1 MQTQNLLPR
10 GIMNYPS
17 IKWTRRQCEWLF
29 YFTRY
34 FFRQF
39 VRQRGMQIAAFL
51 AYTTLLSLVPLLTVM
66 VTFLGGLPMFDRVND
81 AIQTFI
87 FSNFV
92 PNFGETIREYLSTF
106 SSKASQLTITGLVAL
121 FVIALMLMN
130 TIDGALN
137 TIWHVHNRRGPVSR
151 FLIYWAVLTLGPLLL
166 GIGLLSTSYLLSLPL
181 VSGVGGSG
189 YDLKAHLLSWLPF
202 LTTSVAFT
210 LLYVLIPN
218 CYVMGRHAILG
229 GIAAAALFEI
239 AKIGFGVY
247 VRTVPTHEIY
257 GALAVI
263 PIFLIWIY
271 LSWVIVLLGAHITFC
286 LSAFRLG
293 PEKAGRREMDWD
305 FIEVF
310 RIVVLLWR
318 MQKEGRSLGF
328 NVMRRHGIRI
338 PQYHFNEIMEL
349 LQQASWVEMTSRGAW
364 LLSRDLDDVSM
375 LDLHRII
382 PRPLPY
388 TVPERSVDRELDGL
402 YAVLHDYRAR
412 LEDCLAVPLSEVVSG
427 AAVRTS
433 AAGTDRN

>member
-1 MQTQNLLPR
+1 MIIRAILNNR
-10 GIMNYPS
+10 YV
-17 IKWTRRQCEWLF
+17 KWVRRQFEWLF
-29 YFTRY
+29 YFTRFSFRQ
-34 FFRQF
+34 FFRQ
-39 VRQRGMQIAAFL
+39 RGIQIAAFL
-51 AYTTLLSLVPLLTVM
+51 AYTTLLSLVPLLTVV
-66 VTFLGGLPMFDRVND
+66 VTFLGGLPMFDRFND

-92 PNFGETIREYLSTF
+92 PNFGDTIRDYLSTF
-106 SSKASQLTITGLVAL
+106 SSKASQLTVTGLVAL
-121 FVIALMLMN
+121 FVIAILLMN

-137 TIWHVHNRRGPVSR
+137 TIWHVHNRRSPVAR

-181 VSGVGGSG
+181 ISGVGGSG

-218 CYVMGRHAILG
+218 CFVLGRHALLG
-229 GIAAAALFEI
+229 GVTAAVLFEL
-239 AKIGFGVY
+239 AKYGFGVY

-286 LSAFRLG
+286 LSAFRLA
-293 PEKAGRREMDWD
+293 PEKAGRKEADWD

-310 RIVVLLWR
+310 RIIVLLWR

-328 NVMRRHGIRI
+328 NIMRRHGFRI

-349 LQQASWVEMTSRGAW
+349 LQQANWVEKNSQGAW
-364 LLSRDLDDVSM
+364 LLSRDMDDVTM
-375 LDLHRII
+375 LDLHHII
-382 PRPLPY
+382 PRPLPLGI
-388 TVPERSVDRELDGL
+388 PDRSVDRDMEGL
-402 YAVLHDYRAR
+402 YAVLHDYRAH
-412 LEDCLAVPLSEVVSG
+412 LDKSLSVPLSDVLDG
-427 AAVRTS
+427 AVARPPGVRT
-433 AAGTDRN
+433 AQN